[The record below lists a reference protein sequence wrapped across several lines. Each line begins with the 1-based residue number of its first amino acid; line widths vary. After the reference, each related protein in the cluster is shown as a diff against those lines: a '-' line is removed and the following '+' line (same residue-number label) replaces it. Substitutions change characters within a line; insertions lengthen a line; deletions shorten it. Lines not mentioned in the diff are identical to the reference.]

1 MPEWRVKVEQKE
13 YEEVLAERCQLAV
26 ERIREIGGEDLLQPE
41 FGDYFKRTAEFL
53 LLLEETRQFLKSG
66 KAKQASLKELQ
77 KRNKSLYE
85 DILPENYE
93 KSYGNPAFAVE
104 KLGEYGQGLS
114 WLYVQMRAGIGA
126 VYVEKQKNMSSGWN
140 CLQRCMR
147 HFPMSGRKIRSC
159 RKKRKSGKPCTG
171 LSATMQIFLRKA
183 S

>member
-26 ERIREIGGEDLLQPE
+26 ERIREIGGEDLMQPE

-104 KLGEYGQGLS
+104 KLGEYGQELPGCM
-114 WLYVQMRAGIGA
+114 YRAGG
-126 VYVEKQKNMSSGWN
+126 NR
-140 CLQRCMR
+140 L
-147 HFPMSGRKIRSC
+147 
-159 RKKRKSGKPCTG
+159 
-171 LSATMQIFLRKA
+171 LL
-183 S
+183 